1 MLEYLD
7 KTLTKGQ
14 RKKVARCMTQYN
26 NMDAIIKSKKSEL
39 HPSKTSTIKQD
50 AVQESNN
57 SPSESDVYLEKKLV
71 VDDMVSIKR
80 KLDIVYNKIK
90 PLHKMI
96 WDEHFINGVRD
107 FEIYYNDKNHLSK
120 KSYYREKN
128 ELMLVVSESLG
139 IGTK

>member
-1 MLEYLD
+1 
-7 KTLTKGQ
+7 
-14 RKKVARCMTQYN
+14 
-26 NMDAIIKSKKSEL
+26 AIIKSKKSEL
-39 HPSKTSTIKQD
+39 HPSKTATIKQD
-50 AVQESNN
+50 AVQESHN
-57 SPSESDVYLEKKLV
+57 SPRESDVYLEKKLV

-107 FEIYYNDKNHLSK
+107 FEIYYDKKYELNK
-120 KSYYREKN
+120 KAYYSEKN
-128 ELMLVVSESLG
+128 ELMLVVAESLG

>member
-1 MLEYLD
+1 MLDYLD

-26 NMDAIIKSKKSEL
+26 NMDAIIRSKRSEL

-57 SPSESDVYLEKKLV
+57 SPSEADVYLEKKLV

-107 FEIYYNDKNHLSK
+107 FEIYYDKRYELNK
-120 KSYYREKN
+120 KSYYNEKN
-128 ELMLVVSESLG
+128 ELMLVVAESLG